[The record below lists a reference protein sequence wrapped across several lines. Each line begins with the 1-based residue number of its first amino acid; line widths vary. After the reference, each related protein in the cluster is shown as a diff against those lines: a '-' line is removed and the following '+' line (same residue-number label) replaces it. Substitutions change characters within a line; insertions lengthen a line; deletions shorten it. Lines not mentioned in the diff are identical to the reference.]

1 MQVRGRPVLLFSA
14 LAVAALGTGFLV
26 WPLPKVT
33 PPTLPYSTV
42 VVLGAAQYAG
52 RPSPAFQR
60 RLDHALA
67 LYRAGGVQTIVV
79 TGGRQPGDPYS
90 EGEVG
95 RDYLARQGIPARAL
109 LAETRSRTTIEN
121 LRGARSF
128 LPPGT
133 PLTLVTDEA
142 HAPRALALAKAL
154 DLTANASPSPL
165 RRQPDWKY
173 LLREKLALVAYRLLG
188 VQGSAHKERAG
199 ETPPGPVPQL

>member
-1 MQVRGRPVLLFSA
+1 MQARGRRVPLFA
-14 LAVAALGTGFLV
+14 VLAVAALGTGFVL

-33 PPTLPYSTV
+33 PPALPYPTV

-95 RDYLARQGIPARAL
+95 RDYLARQGVPARAL

-142 HAPRALALAKAL
+142 HAPRALALARAL
-154 DLTANASPSPL
+154 DLTANANPSAL
-165 RRQPDWKY
+165 RQQPDWRY
-173 LLREKLALVAYRLLG
+173 LLREKVALIAYSLLG
-188 VQGSAHKERAG
+188 VQGSAHKGGAG
-199 ETPPGPVPQL
+199 ES